1 MDFYYKSNLPEK
13 SYFKAMAGCAVRE
26 YMKTAIKIFEDKV
39 NANNIDLAIS
49 EFKYF
54 CKPKCVDVFDEKI
67 HLNENTK
74 LIYDKLL
81 NK

>member
-1 MDFYYKSNLPEK
+1 
-13 SYFKAMAGCAVRE
+13 MAGCAVRG

-49 EFKYF
+49 EFKNF
-54 CKPKCVDVFDEKI
+54 CKPKSVDVFDEKI